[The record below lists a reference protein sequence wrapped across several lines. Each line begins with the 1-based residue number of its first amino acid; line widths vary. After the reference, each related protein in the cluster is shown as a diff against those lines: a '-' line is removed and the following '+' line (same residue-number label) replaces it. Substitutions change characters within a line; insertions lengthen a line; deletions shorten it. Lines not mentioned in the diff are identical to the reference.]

1 MSTPGYEIE
10 DPATLSTHAGKVAGV
25 ADMIREANT
34 AGQQVG
40 LGGVGA
46 YGVLCSPLMIPALQA
61 FQGDMDDLLQS
72 SSDLAGALADGIKRA
87 ITDYTGVEQQIKA
100 QNDELG
106 WTS

>member
-1 MSTPGYEIE
+1 MSTPGYEIK
-10 DPATLSTHAGKVAGV
+10 DPSSLSRHAGKVGGV
-25 ADMIREANT
+25 SDIIREANT
-34 AGQQVG
+34 AGQQVR

-46 YGVLCSPLMIPALQA
+46 YGLLCSPLMIPALQA

-72 SSDLAGALADGIKRA
+72 SADLAAALADGIKRA
-87 ITDYTGVEQQIKA
+87 ITDYDTIEQQIKA